1 MSCFRSLA
9 DIRARHYS
17 YECKATTQ
25 ERPYNSRPSRTQQ
38 LLNPKLTPK
47 LNSDNPNDLLRK
59 KGVADEQLAKAE
71 IERGRPQSRAS
82 PSPGAMPS
90 ESRKRSR
97 SISTSSSG
105 SVSTISTHRSVSP
118 KRARRRGDDP
128 YFTSQRETPE
138 YQSRAAKRRHS
149 SSSKSKSRSSRSI
162 SSADDAD
169 RSGQRRSS
177 GANQRRRHRLS
188 SPERR
193 GRPDLH
199 RGASRR
205 TKSRSLSLD
214 RSRIAK
220 ERKSLTPASPNHSK
234 GDRDYQVRESHRF
247 SERPAHRSDR
257 GENRRLD
264 GGQPPRKERSVS
276 PFSKR
281 LALTQAMNRG

>member
-1 MSCFRSLA
+1 
-9 DIRARHYS
+9 
-17 YECKATTQ
+17 
-25 ERPYNSRPSRTQQ
+25 
-38 LLNPKLTPK
+38 
-47 LNSDNPNDLLRK
+47 
-59 KGVADEQLAKAE
+59 
-71 IERGRPQSRAS
+71 
-82 PSPGAMPS
+82 MPS

-97 SISTSSSG
+97 SISTTSSG

-138 YQSRAAKRRHS
+138 YESRATKRRRS
-149 SSSKSKSRSSRSI
+149 SSSKSGSRSSRSI
-162 SSADDAD
+162 SSDDDAD

-193 GRPDLH
+193 GRPDSH

-205 TKSRSLSLD
+205 TKSRSLSLE

-234 GDRDYQVRESHRF
+234 VDREYQVRESHRY
-247 SERPAHRSDR
+247 SEKPAHRSDR
-257 GENRRLD
+257 GKNRRLD
-264 GGQPPRKERSVS
+264 RGQPPRKERSLS